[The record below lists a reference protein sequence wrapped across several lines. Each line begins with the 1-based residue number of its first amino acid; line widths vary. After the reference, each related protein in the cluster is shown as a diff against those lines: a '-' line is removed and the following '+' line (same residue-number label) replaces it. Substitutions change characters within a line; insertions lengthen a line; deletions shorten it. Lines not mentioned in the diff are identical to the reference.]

1 MIIISQSNALE
12 VLLEGMTILQLI
24 LPSTI
29 NKPILAFLF
38 CLMPSSHI
46 VKLHHSEA
54 SAGNGVVR
62 VCYDCEIQESSAQLA
77 DYMSDSE

>member
-1 MIIISQSNALE
+1 MLQ
-12 VLLEGMTILQLI
+12 EGTTVIQLT

-29 NKPILAFLF
+29 NKPVLAFLF

-62 VCYDCEIQESSAQLA
+62 VCYDCEIQKCSAQRA
-77 DYMSDSE
+77 DYMSDSK